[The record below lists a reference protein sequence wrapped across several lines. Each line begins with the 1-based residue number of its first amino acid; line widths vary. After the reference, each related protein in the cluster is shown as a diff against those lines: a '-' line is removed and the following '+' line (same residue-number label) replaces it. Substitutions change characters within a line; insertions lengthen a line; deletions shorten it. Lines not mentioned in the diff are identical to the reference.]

1 MWTPDLTGAGKSCSG
16 IAGQGCA
23 IQLQLSLPIGS
34 TELEFYEIFI
44 SFILKN
50 SFEKNWVIKVLYK
63 KVQIAQDIQVFY

>member
-16 IAGQGCA
+16 IVGQGCA
-23 IQLQLSLPIGS
+23 IQLRLSLPIGS

-50 SFEKNWVIKVLYK
+50 SF
-63 KVQIAQDIQVFY
+63 